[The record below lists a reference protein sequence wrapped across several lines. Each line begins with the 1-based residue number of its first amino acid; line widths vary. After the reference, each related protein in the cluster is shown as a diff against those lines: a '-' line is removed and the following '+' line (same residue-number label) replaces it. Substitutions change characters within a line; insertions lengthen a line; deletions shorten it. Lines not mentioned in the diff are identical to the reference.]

1 MLILMLILNISD
13 IERQELRIWRA
24 FENIYYI
31 YLPVVVQI
39 EKKRM
44 EKKKRR
50 GKKRINEID
59 LVIN

>member
-24 FENIYYI
+24 FENLYYI

>member
-1 MLILMLILNISD
+1 MLIMMMILNISD

-44 EKKKRR
+44 EKKKGR

>member
-1 MLILMLILNISD
+1 MLILNISD

-24 FENIYYI
+24 FENLYYI

>member
-1 MLILMLILNISD
+1 MMMILNISD

-44 EKKKRR
+44 EKKKEEV
-50 GKKRINEID
+50 KKELMRLIW
-59 LVIN
+59 